1 MASKG
6 ELIDYYGILNL
17 PPRADLMGIEN
28 AYARIS
34 DDLTKQARVDD
45 TSNDALKRV
54 NEAYAVLSKPD
65 LRREYDQVFFRDEI
79 ATAEK
84 LASDALRRQAIR
96 ERTLIGAL
104 LLVVL
109 GQAAMLA
116 YIGWDQL
123 SRFF

>member
-1 MASKG
+1 MAKG

-34 DDLTKQARVDD
+34 DDLAKQMVVDD
-45 TSNDALKRV
+45 TSRDALKRV

-65 LRREYDQVFFRDEI
+65 LRREYDKVFFSKEI
-79 ATAEK
+79 AAAQREEQ
-84 LASDALRRQAIR
+84 AALRRKLMK
-96 ERTLIGAL
+96 ERILVGAL
-104 LLVVL
+104 LVVVA

-116 YIGWDQL
+116 YVGWDQIT
-123 SRFF
+123 SAF